1 MHTPDGKAAPA
12 PGFDPAHPPPTP
24 TAPPQPHASTSGQ
37 LAQPEPGAQ
46 AAAIVRDAAILAQP
60 GPGASA
66 LSPFPSPARILRLT
80 FHVQMAAGPVAHATY
95 AHAPVRIDTRAGTL
109 ETHSG
114 RRFALAPGHI
124 DVVAD
129 AATRVRTV
137 ADIQR
142 PQPSRLTTAVRALAR
157 LGSLR

>member
-24 TAPPQPHASTSGQ
+24 TAQPQPHASTSGQ
-37 LAQPEPGAQ
+37 LTQDHASHQDAAQ
-46 AAAIVRDAAILAQP
+46 AAPIS
-60 GPGASA
+60 ASA

-80 FHVQMAAGPVAHATY
+80 FHVQMAAGPAFHITY
-95 AHAPVRIDTRAGTL
+95 AHAPIRIDTRTGSL

-142 PQPSRLTTAVRALAR
+142 PQPSRLSLAVRALAR
-157 LGSLR
+157 LASTR